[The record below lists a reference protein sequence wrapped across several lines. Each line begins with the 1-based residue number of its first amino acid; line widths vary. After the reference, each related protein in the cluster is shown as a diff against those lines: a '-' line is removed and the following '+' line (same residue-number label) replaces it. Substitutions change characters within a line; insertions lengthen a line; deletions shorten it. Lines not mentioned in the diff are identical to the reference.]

1 MVQILLKHFLNH
13 KKESFSCKILDG
25 RLQNFVGLTILET
38 VFSTAARYL
47 NQSSRTKEDEY
58 TLGVVY
64 GLGVRIRHVLSV
76 ITSDVIIMRT
86 QRALVIL

>member
-1 MVQILLKHFLNH
+1 M
-13 KKESFSCKILDG
+13 
-25 RLQNFVGLTILET
+25 GLTILET
-38 VFSTAARYL
+38 VLSTAARYL

-58 TLGVVY
+58 TLAVVY

-76 ITSDVIIMRT
+76 ITLDVIITRT